1 MISETKSSVKP
12 QVNNNKSASEASIDT
27 TSKQGF
33 DFKSC
38 IKEYSENIYE
48 LFVENIPN
56 KQIV

>member
-12 QVNNNKSASEASIDT
+12 QVNNTKSASEASIE
-27 TSKQGF
+27 QGF
-33 DFKSC
+33 DFKSYINEC
-38 IKEYSENIYE
+38 SDNIYE